1 MQGYKQLQGAKKQQC
16 LLELL
21 GAACITKHVYFSRS
35 IKKFSFQTIRIR
47 TFVLNFNSL
56 KEAKNTF
63 MVFRHLKLFKIKYL
77 SSCLFKL
84 IKFSIFFSAAC
95 QTVPDQPA
103 TNQIFS
109 GVFKIFRAVAKKRAA
124 LKLLNINVPR
134 CTTPD
139 SVKTVYIRM
148 NKFKIKASSLGW
160 EKIGLKC
167 AVCQTRSPQNLYKRV
182 YMKLY

>member
-84 IKFSIFFSAAC
+84 IKFSIFFSRL
-95 QTVPDQPA
+95 PDGPRPA
-103 TNQIFS
+103 S
-109 GVFKIFRAVAKKRAA
+109 HKLDIFRCVQNFSCGSQKACSTFKYK
-124 LKLLNINVPR
+124 
-134 CTTPD
+134 CTT
-139 SVKTVYIRM
+139 
-148 NKFKIKASSLGW
+148 
-160 EKIGLKC
+160 
-167 AVCQTRSPQNLYKRV
+167 LYHYRFS
-182 YMKLY
+182 